1 MSTHLRMTQGFL
13 CLPVEMQCAVIA
25 QAVARQIDDTLAG
38 PPTGSRDSADTIASL
53 IEISETRQITLKM
66 LSFLMQ
72 YGDGS
77 LESSL

>member
-13 CLPVEMQCAVIA
+13 CLPMETQCAVIA

-38 PPTGSRDSADTIASL
+38 PSIGSRDSDAIASL

-77 LESSL
+77 LKSSL

>member
-1 MSTHLRMTQGFL
+1 MSTQLRTTQSFL
-13 CLPVEMQCAVIA
+13 RLPVEIQCAVIA
-25 QAVARQIDDTLAG
+25 QAVARQIDDTLGG
-38 PPTGSRDSADTIASL
+38 PPTGSRDSDTIASL
-53 IEISETRQITLKM
+53 IAISETRQVTLKM